1 MEALNEFTIPIE
13 GLGEGMHHFDF
24 QIDKRFFDHFE
35 NSPIKDGN
43 FNMKLHFDKRPDM
56 LVLTFEF
63 SGTYKTDCDRC
74 LEVID
79 LPVKDSQQ
87 LIVKYS
93 DEPKEDEIIYISYDT
108 QLLNVAKYA
117 YESIG
122 LAIPIIKV
130 CDEMEDP
137 PCNDKMLDYLDG
149 DNDNDDDGGNDKP
162 NNPIWEALKDF
173 KKK

>member
-1 MEALNEFTIPIE
+1 
-13 GLGEGMHHFDF
+13 
-24 QIDKRFFDHFE
+24 
-35 NSPIKDGN
+35 
-43 FNMKLHFDKRPDM
+43 MKLHFDKRPDM

-63 SGTYKTDCDRC
+63 FGTFKTDCDRC
-74 LEVID
+74 LEVIN

-93 DEPKEDEIIYISYDT
+93 DEAKEDEIVYITRDT
-108 QLLNVAKYA
+108 PLLNVAKYA

-122 LAIPIIKV
+122 LAIPITKV
-130 CDEMEDP
+130 CDEIETP

-149 DNDNDDDGGNDKP
+149 KEENEKT